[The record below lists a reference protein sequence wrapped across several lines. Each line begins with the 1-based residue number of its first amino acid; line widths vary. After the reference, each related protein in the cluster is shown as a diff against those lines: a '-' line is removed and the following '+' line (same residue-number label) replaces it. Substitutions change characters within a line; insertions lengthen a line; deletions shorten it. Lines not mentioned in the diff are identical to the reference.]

1 MTAPQSDAEG
11 RGPWEELLGTEGSL
25 IAAVAAAGLDG
36 LRGILRAA
44 LAAAPLDEG
53 AVACAALLTELDRL
67 PDLTFPARTARQ
79 VPSGMASTLPPMPA
93 QPPPAPVTGI
103 AALARELATS
113 AQAEDFAAGAA
124 LPGDDTDADGPRADK
139 DRVRRWFHL
148 TLLRLPE
155 RYAAPWRRRAAEV
168 DRPGEGPWRTL
179 RGWADEELLPPSADG
194 RPGIRTAR
202 ESSVELRDLA
212 ELVLALGEYDEAL
225 CHLLDRLWTGGSSQ
239 LVTDEVRRAYR
250 GELSRRLELM
260 ERSAQD
266 STERLRACVSADEA
280 VCSVTH
286 LPPGAPGSWWQR
298 LAEESHGVALDL
310 CREMRATGRNVEA
323 VLPARPYREAR
334 GHTQGD
340 DVRLGAGGRPGD
352 TLTCLRLWLR
362 VDDQVFP
369 GRVVYRGKE

>member
-1 MTAPQSDAEG
+1 MTAPQTDAEA

-25 IAAVAAAGLDG
+25 ITPVAAAGLDA

-44 LAAAPLDEG
+44 LAAAPSDNG
-53 AVACAALLTELDRL
+53 AAACAALLTELDRL
-67 PDLTFPARTARQ
+67 SDLKFPARTAGQ
-79 VPSGMASTLPPMPA
+79 VPSAIPATLPPMPA
-93 QPPPAPVTGI
+93 QPPPVPATGI

-113 AQAEDFAAGAA
+113 AQTKDFAAGAT
-124 LPGDDTDADGPRADK
+124 LPGDDPDADDRTADE
-139 DRVRRWFHL
+139 DRIRRWFHL

-168 DRPGEGPWRTL
+168 DRPGDGPWRTL
-179 RGWADEELLPPSADG
+179 PGWADEELLPPSGDG
-194 RPGIRTAR
+194 RAGIRTAR
-202 ESSVELRDLA
+202 ESTVELRDLA
-212 ELVLALGEYDEAL
+212 ELVLALGEHDEVL

-260 ERSAQD
+260 ERSAEG

-286 LPPGAPGSWWQR
+286 LPPGAPGSWWHR
-298 LAEESHGVALDL
+298 LAEESHGIALDL
-310 CREMRATGRNVEA
+310 CREMRATGLNVEA